1 MRKLRSFL
9 SILIFVLPLTL
20 SAVDL
25 PIGEVFFLENKGQLA
40 EEIYFQAEAEGQQI
54 RFLKD
59 GISFARMREVETEA
73 VGSRRETYQEIP
85 GFQGEEHFTYEAMVW
100 TTSFRNALPDLQPSG
115 GASLPGKYHYLKGS
129 DESKWNTNASRFT
142 DVHFEDVYP
151 GIDIQYYSTESY
163 QLKYDVILHPGADI
177 EDIEITM
184 KGVNSLSIGE
194 NGNLIIETPW
204 GSFEESI
211 PY

>member
-1 MRKLRSFL
+1 MRKSLSFL
-9 SILIFVLPLTL
+9 SSLFFLFPLTL

-25 PIGEVFFLENKGQLA
+25 PIGEVFFLENKGQLT

-100 TTSFRNALPDLQPSG
+100 TTRFRNALPDVYPSG
-115 GASLPGKYHYLKGS
+115 GTSLPGKYHYLKGS
-129 DESKWNTNASRFT
+129 EPSKWNTDASRFT
-142 DVHFEDVYP
+142 DIRFSDVYP

-163 QLKYDVILHPGADI
+163 QLKYDVILYPGADI
-177 EDIEITM
+177 EDIEIAM
-184 KGVNSLSIGE
+184 DRINSLSLGE
-194 NGNLIIETPW
+194 YG
-204 GSFEESI
+204 
-211 PY
+211 